1 MSDNIKGSKV
11 GKKSSAK
18 RGSQKRSTRV
28 PSMRVDVGGLKLA
41 NPVMTAS
48 GTFGYGLEFEPY
60 LDLARLGGVVV
71 KGLSKR
77 PRPGNPGPRI
87 VETPCGM
94 LNAIGLQ
101 NVGVEAFI
109 EEKLPKLRKIKTRVI
124 ANIFGESVADY
135 VAVTKRLDG
144 TRGVHALE
152 VNISCP
158 NVKKG
163 GMSFG
168 VNPKEA
174 AKVVRAVRKATTLPV
189 ITKLSP
195 NVSDIAEMA
204 RAVEEAGSDA
214 ISLINTIPGMVIDIE
229 RRTPVLARGTGGLS
243 GPAIRPV
250 AVRMVNE
257 VYNAVSVPVVGIGG
271 IMNVSDAIEFMI
283 AGASAVQVGTAS
295 FVDPGA
301 AEKIVDGILE
311 YLTRHN
317 LSAKKLTGS
326 LVR

>member
-1 MSDNIKGSKV
+1 MEQALKKNDNNKTGNNKAGKGVTKL
-11 GKKSSAK
+11 
-18 RGSQKRSTRV
+18 
-28 PSMRVDVGGLKLA
+28 PSMAVNVAGLKLS

-48 GTFGYGLEFEPY
+48 GTFGYGLEFAPY
-60 LDLARLGGVVV
+60 LDLSRLGGVVV
-71 KGLSKR
+71 KGLSPK

-101 NVGVEAFI
+101 NVGVDAFI
-109 EEKLPKLRKIKTRVI
+109 EEKLPKLRKVKTRVI

-135 VAVTKRLDG
+135 VLVAKKLDG
-144 TRGVHALE
+144 ARGVHAVE
-152 VNISCP
+152 INISCP

-174 AKVVRAVRKATTLPV
+174 ARVVRAVRKATALPV

-204 RAVEEAGSDA
+204 RAVEEAGSDV

-229 RRTPVLARGTGGLS
+229 KRMPVIARGIGGLS
-243 GPAIRPV
+243 GPAIRPI

-257 VYNAVSVPVVGIGG
+257 VYNAVSLPVIGIGG
-271 IMNVSDAIEFMI
+271 IMNASDAIEFMI

-295 FVDPGA
+295 FVDPQA
-301 AEKIVDGILE
+301 AEKVVDGIAD
-311 YLTRHN
+311 YLVRHKM
-317 LSAKKLTGS
+317 SAKKLTGS
-326 LVR
+326 LQK